1 MNVRFENRK
10 KNKKTVIK
18 GNPIDLMAQW
28 TFIGNAIYKAMKAQ
42 IGEET
47 AEKLMRRYAENV
59 FKSEKQIA
67 EETLEILKRKQE
79 KESEESDNE

>member
-67 EETLEILKRKQE
+67 EEILEILKRKQE

>member
-1 MNVRFENRK
+1 MIKFDK
-10 KNKKTVIK
+10 KKVIIK
-18 GNPIDLMAQW
+18 GNQNDLMAQW
-28 TFIGNAIYKAMKAQ
+28 TFIGNAIYKSMKAQ

-47 AEKLMRRYAENV
+47 AEKLMRRCAENV

-67 EETLEILKRKQE
+67 EEILEIFKRKQE

>member
-1 MNVRFENRK
+1 MIKFDK
-10 KNKKTVIK
+10 KNAVIK

-28 TFIGNAIYKAMKAQ
+28 TFIGNSIYKAMKAQ
-42 IGEET
+42 VGEET
-47 AEKLMRRYAENV
+47 AEKLMRHCAENV

-67 EETLEILKRKQE
+67 EEILEILKRKQE

>member
-1 MNVRFENRK
+1 MIKFDK
-10 KNKKTVIK
+10 KKIVIK

-28 TFIGNAIYKAMKAQ
+28 TFIGSEIYKYMKAQ

-47 AEKLMRRYAENV
+47 AEKLMRHCAENV

-67 EETLEILKRKQE
+67 EEILEIMKRKQE

>member
-1 MNVRFENRK
+1 MIKFNK
-10 KNKKTVIK
+10 KNAVIK

-28 TFIGNAIYKAMKAQ
+28 VFIGNSIYKSMKAQ

-47 AEKLMRRYAENV
+47 AEKLMRHCAENV

-67 EETLEILKRKQE
+67 EEMLEIIRRKQ
-79 KESEESDNE
+79 ESEESANE

>member
-1 MNVRFENRK
+1 MIKFDK
-10 KNKKTVIK
+10 KKTVIK

-28 TFIGNAIYKAMKAQ
+28 AFIGNKIYKSVKAQ

-47 AEKLMRRYAENV
+47 AEKLMRHCAEVV
-59 FKSEKQIA
+59 FKSEKEILGEA
-67 EETLEILKRKQE
+67 SEILKRKQE